1 MSPDRCAA
9 AYRVL
14 EEIYHGSRRLPPEAS
29 NECAGAGEAGV
40 VCEEAAREPLLR
52 ASNAD
57 MVTASCEQQRSELVT
72 LDRWARRSIY
82 QDERQL

>member
-1 MSPDRCAA
+1 MAA
-9 AYRVL
+9 AVYPQRQATSVQ
-14 EEIYHGSRRLPPEAS
+14 GRARL
-29 NECAGAGEAGV
+29 